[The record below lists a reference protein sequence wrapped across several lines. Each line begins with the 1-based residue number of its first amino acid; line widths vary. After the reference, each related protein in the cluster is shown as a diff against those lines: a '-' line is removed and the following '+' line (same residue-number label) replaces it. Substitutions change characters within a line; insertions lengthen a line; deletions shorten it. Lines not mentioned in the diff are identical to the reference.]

1 MASSLCNT
9 GSAGAASGPI
19 APSALA
25 ALRSTCTCSPG
36 TSQAAMSAGT
46 ARAASNALTGTGI
59 YFSVELQNP
68 TFNPSTG
75 ACTATLATYQSIN
88 SVVTQ
93 IWSTPVACHDGMQ
106 IRTALTTGS
115 GAQITINGAPY
126 GVNFSSALSTGMPG
140 IGGRSM
146 PSANAISMVE
156 LGPHDAIAPSP
167 VNAQTFTPWITPGMV
182 HVEWQGAVDNPNG
195 TGILY
200 YYTCRVGGNCFWGP
214 DASFSDSTV
223 QPGTTYTY
231 QISAIDYH
239 WNSSPATNL
248 VVTTPTSTS
257 TPNEHGIR
265 PTNSYWGGAGEQ
277 IDVLRRQP
285 ELQRAANHSHR
296 PRGPEGH
303 LQSQL
308 QLPELGPGPKS
319 DT

>member
-1 MASSLCNT
+1 
-9 GSAGAASGPI
+9 
-19 APSALA
+19 
-25 ALRSTCTCSPG
+25 
-36 TSQAAMSAGT
+36 
-46 ARAASNALTGTGI
+46 
-59 YFSVELQNP
+59 
-68 TFNPSTG
+68 
-75 ACTATLATYQSIN
+75 
-88 SVVTQ
+88 
-93 IWSTPVACHDGMQ
+93 
-106 IRTALTTGS
+106 
-115 GAQITINGAPY
+115 
-126 GVNFSSALSTGMPG
+126 
-140 IGGRSM
+140 
-146 PSANAISMVE
+146 
-156 LGPHDAIAPSP
+156 
-167 VNAQTFTPWITPGMV
+167 
-182 HVEWQGAVDNPNG
+182 
-195 TGILY
+195 LY